1 MKRIFLTIF
10 ALTSIALSA
19 MSQSL
24 RVYIY
29 DNDGPYTN
37 IRNAPKGKVT
47 AKIPTNSDA
56 MMMVVKCVNGWWQIE
71 NGEYWLPDDGDK
83 KLKGSTTGYWIHKSC
98 IAVSS
103 RNYGGQELSLRKS
116 PSSQAAATYSFKD
129 EIMLRPIDIKGDWV
143 KVQTLDGKHS
153 GWIESEWLCG
163 SSVTNCS

>member
-56 MMMVVKCVNGWWQIE
+56 
-71 NGEYWLPDDGDK
+71 
-83 KLKGSTTGYWIHKSC
+83 
-98 IAVSS
+98 SS
-103 RNYGGQELSLRKS
+103 E
-116 PSSQAAATYSFKD
+116 
-129 EIMLRPIDIKGDWV
+129 
-143 KVQTLDGKHS
+143 
-153 GWIESEWLCG
+153 
-163 SSVTNCS
+163 